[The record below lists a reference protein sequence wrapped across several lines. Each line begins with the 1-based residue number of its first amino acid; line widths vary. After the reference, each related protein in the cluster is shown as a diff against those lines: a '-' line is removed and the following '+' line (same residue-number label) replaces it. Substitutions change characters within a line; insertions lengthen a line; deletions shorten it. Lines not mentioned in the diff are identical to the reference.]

1 MKPVVSAA
9 LYLITET
16 TDQIQL
22 NKHLDPSGRV
32 FFMCARVWVCVLTDA

>member
-22 NKHLDPSGRV
+22 NKHLDPSGCV
-32 FFMCARVWVCVLTDA
+32 SLCVCVCECVY